1 MKATKTVKRWF
12 ARGGGIEK
20 CGPFKS
26 QLEAVKAMMTT
37 KGLPAEDCFVWP
49 EMVKVSAGR

>member
-49 EMVKVSAGR
+49 EMVEVSAGR